1 MRVLVAPNAFKGTL
15 TAIEAA
21 RHMRRGLLRGRPH
34 LDVDCM
40 PVADGGDGLLD
51 VLLGA
56 LGGNR
61 FAVRVTGP
69 LAGTLTARFGIFG
82 DGCTAVVE
90 MARASG
96 LAILRNKKNDVMRAT
111 TYGTGELIRAALGR
125 NCRTV
130 IVGIG
135 GSATVDGGAGM
146 AQALGARLLDSCGN
160 EIGPG
165 GGALVELATI
175 DVSGMDE
182 RIGKTLFIAACDVT
196 NPLTGPDGAARV
208 FGPQKGASP
217 RQVAALEKNLRNFAN
232 VVRRDMGLRLSN
244 ARHAGAAGGLGAG
257 LMAFCGAKPR
267 PGTDVVLDAVDFEGR
282 LKHSQL
288 VIVGEGR
295 FDSTTA
301 FGKAPAVVARRART
315 MGVPVIGIAGSVGRG
330 WEKLR
335 RVGITDCFS
344 LSDGPGG
351 LAESM
356 ARPGPAIERLCE
368 RIARTIM

>member
-1 MRVLVAPNAFKGTL
+1 
-15 TAIEAA
+15 
-21 RHMRRGLLRGRPH
+21 
-34 LDVDCM
+34 
-40 PVADGGDGLLD
+40 
-51 VLLGA
+51 
-56 LGGNR
+56 
-61 FAVRVTGP
+61 
-69 LAGTLTARFGIFG
+69 
-82 DGCTAVVE
+82 
-90 MARASG
+90 
-96 LAILRNKKNDVMRAT
+96 
-111 TYGTGELIRAALGR
+111 
-125 NCRTV
+125 
-130 IVGIG
+130 
-135 GSATVDGGAGM
+135 
-146 AQALGARLLDSCGN
+146 
-160 EIGPG
+160 
-165 GGALVELATI
+165 VELATI